1 MLKESP
7 ATIRHG
13 TAIAQ
18 RLASL
23 RNHTLSEGIVMMKP
37 QPATPE
43 NLPAG
48 IFSINEKPT
57 CLRCNTELTEY
68 RPTRFTF
75 LPYGISRAHAMVV
88 CPKCGHVE
96 FLSKDSPL
104 LNEMEA
110 IASDGGDDD

>member
-1 MLKESP
+1 
-7 ATIRHG
+7 
-13 TAIAQ
+13 
-18 RLASL
+18 
-23 RNHTLSEGIVMMKP
+23 MKT

-43 NLPAG
+43 SMPAG
-48 IFSINEKPT
+48 IFTVKDKLTVS
-57 CLRCNTELTEY
+57 CLRCQTELTDY

-104 LNEMEA
+104 LNDMEA